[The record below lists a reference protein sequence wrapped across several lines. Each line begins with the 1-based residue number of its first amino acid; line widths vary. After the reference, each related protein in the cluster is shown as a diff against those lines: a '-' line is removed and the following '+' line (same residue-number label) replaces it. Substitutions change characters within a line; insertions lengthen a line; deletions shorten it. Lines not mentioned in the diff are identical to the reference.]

1 MLAGNKTRY
10 SAAIF
15 SMPKEGYLI
24 KAIEELVDEDHPLQY
39 KPFGY
44 GEYLKRGIEL
54 DSSMTF
60 TRPLKDYFGV

>member
-1 MLAGNKTRY
+1 
-10 SAAIF
+10 
-15 SMPKEGYLI
+15 MPKEGYLI

-54 DSSMTF
+54 DGIMTF
-60 TRPLKDYFGV
+60 TRPLKYYFGV